1 MKYLLLWANAALKI
15 EWRGVLM
22 LFCFEISHI
31 ETYAKDNPIHDGVT
45 TFL

>member
-1 MKYLLLWANAALKI
+1 MKCLLLWANTAFKI
-15 EWRGVLM
+15 EWSGVLM
-22 LFCFEISHI
+22 LFCLQIPHI